1 MEQVRRFFVKVN
13 GGFGVNAWLRPDG
26 KFIDA
31 DSNEIKNV
39 LNHAY
44 IQCADMTIDQF
55 HFERELKKYTNRGDY
70 SKNYR
75 RMYKDNFMASIY
87 KVWREAKGLPVDDPG
102 YYEFSE
108 EDQKKLESWVDSPVY
123 NKGKIKGD

>member
-1 MEQVRRFFVKVN
+1 VEQVRRFFVKVN
-13 GGFGVNAWLRPDG
+13 SGFGVNAWLRPDG
-26 KFIDA
+26 NFIDA

-39 LNHAY
+39 LDHTY
-44 IQCADMTIDQF
+44 IQCTDMTIDQF
-55 HFERELKKYTNRGDY
+55 HFECHLKKYTNRGDF

-87 KVWREAKGLPVDDPG
+87 KVWREAKGMPVDDPG
-102 YYEFSE
+102 YYELSE
-108 EDQKKLESWVDSPVY
+108 EDQKKLQGWVDAPVY